1 MAYIKEYWQNKEQ
14 RATIAREHTKE
25 MQNKYGRC
33 IQTSILGTKIYDT
46 DSYNR
51 DFEEDI
57 EDKDTKIIVENID
70 LPFGKTK
77 IKQLIKSGE
86 LPLMKIGNDYI
97 TTFSILEE
105 WIKEH
110 INEEIYY

>member
-1 MAYIKEYWQNKEQ
+1 MENKVLSQ
-14 RATIAREHTKE
+14 KD
-25 MQNKYGRC
+25 
-33 IQTSILGTKIYDT
+33 L
-46 DSYNR
+46 YN
-51 DFEEDI
+51 I
-57 EDKDTKIIVENID
+57 

-105 WIKEH
+105 WIKKH